1 MSDVAATPTASV
13 GSRKAR
19 PLSLVLLSTALVLV
33 GLTYYG
39 VMLILASAPHLQSLD
54 RISLQQAE
62 QIKRLSE
69 EVATLKAG
77 NAELRG
83 QINGVQRLYGLTGS
97 YTGDLPD
104 GRPAFVATPLV
115 PK

>member
-1 MSDVAATPTASV
+1 MSDVAATPTAGV
-13 GSRKAR
+13 GSSKAR
-19 PLSLVLLSTALVLV
+19 PLSLVLFSTALVLV

-62 QIKRLSE
+62 QIKQLSD
-69 EVATLKAG
+69 EVATLQAG

-83 QINGVQRLYGLTGS
+83 QINALQRLYGLTGS
-97 YTGDLPD
+97 YIGDRPD
-104 GRPAFVATPLV
+104 GRPAFVAAPLA

>member
-1 MSDVAATPTASV
+1 MSDVAATPTPSV
-13 GSRKAR
+13 GSSKAR
-19 PLSLVLLSTALVLV
+19 PLSLVLLSTALVLA

-62 QIKRLSE
+62 QIKRLSD
-69 EVATLKAG
+69 EVAALKAG
-77 NAELRG
+77 NAELRD
-83 QINGVQRLYGLTGS
+83 QVNAVRRLYGLTGS
-97 YTGDLPD
+97 YMAD
-104 GRPAFVATPLV
+104 RPAFVATPFA